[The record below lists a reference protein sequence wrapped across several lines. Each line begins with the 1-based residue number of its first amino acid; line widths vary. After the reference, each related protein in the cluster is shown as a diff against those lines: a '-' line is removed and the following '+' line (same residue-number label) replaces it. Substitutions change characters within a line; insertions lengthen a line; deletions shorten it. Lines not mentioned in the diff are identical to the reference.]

1 MQKPSTSDRRG
12 FVVKNLT
19 NILTQTFHVNQESR
33 ISELS
38 NCISRH
44 QLTNSLEHLEQCGFS
59 GDTAIFI
66 LACLQGG
73 VA

>member
-1 MQKPSTSDRRG
+1 MQKPLTYDRQG
-12 FVVKNLT
+12 FATEKLNS
-19 NILTQTFHVNQESR
+19 ILAQTLPINQESR

-38 NCISRH
+38 NYISRH

-59 GDTAIFI
+59 GDTAIFM
-66 LACLQGG
+66 LAYLQGG

>member
-1 MQKPSTSDRRG
+1 MQKPLTYDRQG

-19 NILTQTFHVNQESR
+19 YILTQTFHINQESR

-38 NCISRH
+38 NCINRH

-59 GDTAIFI
+59 GDTAIFM
-66 LACLQGG
+66 LAWLQGG
-73 VA
+73 LA